1 MVAVSSERVRQSRTR
16 QAVRALMPQS
26 VLNWREA
33 RYYERYGEIEMRFV
47 DLLCRR
53 GEDAI
58 DVGAN
63 YGGYVH
69 LMRRHASHVIA
80 FEPVPEFVHLLR
92 AKFANDVTIEPVALS
107 DRAGEV
113 DLCIP
118 VIDGDRAGGCATL
131 SPSAAA
137 CYTKHD
143 LVRVRSMR
151 LDDAYVGTA
160 GFIKIDVEGHEQ
172 EVLNGA
178 VATLRHGQPRVLVE
192 IEECLS
198 PGGIAHTSAFLAR
211 LGYRGYYIHAA
222 QLHDIATF
230 SVDRLQTRAA
240 LPDMT
245 VPLHRRPPLH
255 DYVYNF
261 IFLPPGDREATALRI
276 RERLAQ
282 LA

>member
-1 MVAVSSERVRQSRTR
+1 MVAVSSERVPQNWTR
-16 QAVRALMPQS
+16 QAVRALLPQS

-63 YGGYVH
+63 YGGYIH
-69 LMRRHASHVIA
+69 FMRRYANHVVA
-80 FEPVPEFVHLLR
+80 FEPVPEFVRLLR
-92 AKFANDVTIEPVALS
+92 AKFADDVTIEPVALS
-107 DRAGEV
+107 DQAGEF

-118 VIDGDRAGGCATL
+118 VIDGERAGGCATL
-131 SPSAAA
+131 SPFAAT
-137 CYTKHD
+137 CYARND
-143 LVRVRSMR
+143 LVRVRSTR
-151 LDDAYVGTA
+151 LDDVYVGTV

-178 VATLRHGQPRVLVE
+178 VATLRHCQPRVLVE
-192 IEECLS
+192 IEEYLS
-198 PGGIAHTSAFLAR
+198 PGGIARTSAFFAQ

-230 SVDRLQTRAA
+230 SVDRLQTRTA
-240 LPDMT
+240 LPNMT
-245 VPLHRRPPLH
+245 TPLHRRAPLH

-261 IFLPPGDREATALRI
+261 IFLPPGDPEATVLRT

-282 LA
+282 FA